1 MKISDYIKC
10 ILSGEIKEAIGYV
23 REIANTDECFCLYK
37 KYPFLKILLFIAHCE
52 EYKKAKR
59 MAEIYK
65 QGKMPIDIILDKFK
79 EMA

>member
-37 KYPFLKILLFIAHCE
+37 K
-52 EYKKAKR
+52 
-59 MAEIYK
+59 
-65 QGKMPIDIILDKFK
+65 
-79 EMA
+79 